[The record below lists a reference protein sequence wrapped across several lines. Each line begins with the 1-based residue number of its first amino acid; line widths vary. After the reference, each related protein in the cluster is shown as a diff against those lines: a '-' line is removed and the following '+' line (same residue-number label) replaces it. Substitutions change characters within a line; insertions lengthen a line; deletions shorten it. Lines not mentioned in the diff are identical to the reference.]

1 MVGSQRILISK
12 GRGTIQLL
20 TLNNP
25 GKRNALHPH
34 LISALSNS
42 LGEIERDTRIAVVV
56 LTGAGSSFC
65 SGLDLFHLASLNGE
79 DRSEYL
85 RAFFGVFSQIYYLK
99 QPVIAAVNGPAI
111 AGGFDL
117 AAACDVR
124 LCCAEARFGQT
135 EVLLAITQMIY
146 PIYKTVG
153 LGRAKEL
160 ALTGELISADEAYR
174 IGLVNH
180 VYRKD
185 KLLSEA
191 LKLAEL
197 LASRPRDALFATK
210 RLSRELLDTN
220 AESAFR
226 LMFETISERLKSEE
240 HRAELQKFIARPR
253 NSARTDKT
261 RA

>member
-1 MVGSQRILISK
+1 MLISEC
-12 GRGTIQLL
+12 RDTIQLL

-25 GKRNALHPH
+25 TKRNALHPH
-34 LISALSNS
+34 LISALSHR
-42 LGEIERDTRIAVVV
+42 LAEIETDAKMTVVV

-65 SGLDLFHLASLNGE
+65 SGLDLFHLASLNGH
-79 DRSEYL
+79 DRGEYL
-85 RAFFGVFSQIYYLK
+85 RTFFAVFSQIYCLK

-117 AAACDVR
+117 AAACDLR
-124 LCCAEARFGQT
+124 LCSREARFGQT
-135 EVLLAITQMIY
+135 EVLLGITQIMY
-146 PIYKTVG
+146 PIYKSIG

-160 ALTGELISADEAYR
+160 ALTGKLISADEAYR

-180 VYRKD
+180 VYAAEE
-185 KLLSEA
+185 LQLEA

-220 AESAFR
+220 AEAAFR

-240 HRAELQKFIARPR
+240 HRTELQKHIAR
-253 NSARTDKT
+253 
-261 RA
+261 